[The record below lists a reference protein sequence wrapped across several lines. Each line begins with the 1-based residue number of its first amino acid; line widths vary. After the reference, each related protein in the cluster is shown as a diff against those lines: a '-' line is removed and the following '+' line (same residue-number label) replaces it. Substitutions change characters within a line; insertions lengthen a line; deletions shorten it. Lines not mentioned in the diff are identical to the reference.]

1 MPTKIE
7 KDAITGTE
15 TTGHEWDGIKELNN
29 PLPKWWLYVLYA
41 CILWSIGYWI
51 LYPSWPYLTGY
62 TKGVLGY
69 SQRTE
74 LVERLAE
81 ARAAQAHFLDR
92 IETASLTEIREDP
105 DLLNFSLAGGRV
117 AFGDNCAPC
126 HGAGGAGNVGYPSLA
141 NDAWL
146 WGGTLEDIQ
155 QTILHGIRWDPDPM
169 TRYSEMPRFGVDGI
183 LTRSEIAD
191 VADYVLSLSGS
202 AAADDATLARGAEIY
217 AMQCAACHADDG
229 SGDRMLGAPAL
240 NDNIWV
246 WGGSRETV
254 IDSITNARFGV
265 MPSWEGRLDAATIKQ
280 LTVYVHALGGGE

>member
-7 KDAITGTE
+7 KDAVTGIE

-41 CILWSIGYWI
+41 CILWSVGYWI

-62 TKGVLGY
+62 SKGLLGW

-74 LVERLAE
+74 IVERMAE

-92 IETASLTEIREDP
+92 IEAASLGEIREDP
-105 DLLNFSLAGGRV
+105 ELLNFSLAGGRV

-146 WGGTLEDIQ
+146 WGGTLEDIHE
-155 QTILHGIRWDPDPM
+155 TILYGIRWDQHDW

-183 LTRSEIAD
+183 LSRDEIAD
-191 VADYVLSLSGS
+191 VADYVLAFTGRESS
-202 AAADDATLARGAEIY
+202 AQAAERGAEIY

-229 SGDRMLGAPAL
+229 SGDRSLGAPAL
-240 NDNIWV
+240 NDDIWV
-246 WGGSRETV
+246 YGGSRETV
-254 IDSITNARFGV
+254 IQSISNARFGV
-265 MPSWEGRLDAATIKQ
+265 MPAWEGRLDEATIKQ

>member
-7 KDAITGTE
+7 KDAVTGIE

-41 CILWSIGYWI
+41 CILWSVGYWI

-62 TKGVLGY
+62 SKGLLGW

-74 LVERLAE
+74 IVERMAE

-92 IETASLTEIREDP
+92 IEAASLGEIREDP
-105 DLLNFSLAGGRV
+105 ELLNFSLAGGRV

-126 HGAGGAGNVGYPSLA
+126 HGAGGAGNVGFPSLA

-146 WGGTLEDIQ
+146 WGGTLEDIHE
-155 QTILHGIRWDPDPM
+155 TILYGIRWDQHDW

-183 LTRSEIAD
+183 LSRDEIAD
-191 VADYVLSLSGS
+191 VADYVLAFTGRESNAQ
-202 AAADDATLARGAEIY
+202 AAERGAEIY

-229 SGDRMLGAPAL
+229 SGDRSLGAPAL
-240 NDNIWV
+240 NDDIWV
-246 WGGSRETV
+246 YGGSRETV
-254 IDSITNARFGV
+254 IQSISNARFGV
-265 MPSWEGRLDAATIKQ
+265 MPAWEGRLDEATIKQ